1 MSKLR
6 FPNIPENMPKL
17 QKPPRHH
24 NRRKKRPLPF
34 PMQLSQP
41 KNLTNVLFHSIK
53 SRSLQRLGSQ
63 LRGEVVCGSL
73 GCSREHLK
81 DV

>member
-1 MSKLR
+1 MPKLR

-34 PMQLSQP
+34 PMQLPQP
-41 KNLTNVLFHSIK
+41 KNLANVLFHSIK
-53 SRSLQRLGSQ
+53 SGSLHGLDSQ
-63 LRGEVVCGSL
+63 LRGV
-73 GCSREHLK
+73 
-81 DV
+81 

>member
-24 NRRKKRPLPF
+24 NRRKKRPLPI

-41 KNLTNVLFHSIK
+41 KNPPNVLFLQLK
-53 SRSLQRLGSQ
+53 GRSLQRLGSQ
-63 LRGEVVCGSL
+63 LRGV
-73 GCSREHLK
+73 
-81 DV
+81 